1 MQTDH
6 PQLQTVRHVLTH
18 VHEFAHVS
26 LYYEACSIICLSS
39 GATCA
44 KVAKTIDS
52 GSGFFIE
59 EETAEDEQ
67 QEKRVVEQP
76 GNQK

>member
-1 MQTDH
+1 M
-6 PQLQTVRHVLTH
+6 LTH
-18 VHEFAHVS
+18 VYEFAHIS
-26 LYYEACSIICLSS
+26 LYHEGFSIICLSS

-52 GSGFFIE
+52 GAGFFIE

-76 GNQK
+76 GNQKEHH